1 VIEIIDIAGKTLAE
15 EGIKGTAS
23 LLASLSKVLIDH
35 YQILSQEVILN
46 CGQQT
51 QEISLAIEVKKGK
64 IAPSKIRFPFGKPTR
79 VDLRPLRTMAET
91 NNSVI
96 QTSEGFE
103 LNTKDMTGDD
113 LFLLSI
119 TYQGLDKNFEDALV
133 RKDFPKENP
142 KGSESEY
149 WLHAE
154 LKHPSLLKEK
164 YARLDLRDITF
175 DVNVDVSR
183 DIKMVIPSAF
193 RIELDAAV
201 ALLQETNPH
210 EILKVGR
217 RHIAAKRGRPS
228 KENVLKILS
237 DMQSLFLPNKFSTFV
252 NVREDFSY
260 YNCER
265 GLNFYDKLPFPTWP
279 RTMRIVSRTDLNL
292 TKLTAT
298 GSLLYKKDDFLDK
311 IRKILGI

>member
-1 VIEIIDIAGKTLAE
+1 MV
-15 EGIKGTAS
+15 
-23 LLASLSKVLIDH
+23 
-35 YQILSQEVILN
+35 
-46 CGQQT
+46 
-51 QEISLAIEVKKGK
+51 
-64 IAPSKIRFPFGKPTR
+64 
-79 VDLRPLRTMAET
+79 ET
-91 NNSVI
+91 TNPVI

-103 LNTKDMTGDD
+103 LNTRDMTGDD

-119 TYQGLDKNFEDALV
+119 TYQGLNKNFEDALV

-142 KGSESEY
+142 EGLESEY

-164 YARLDLRDITF
+164 YAKLDLRDITF

-183 DIKMVIPSAF
+183 DIKMVIPSTF
-193 RIELDAAV
+193 QIELNAAV

-210 EILKVGR
+210 EITKVGR
-217 RHIAAKRGRPS
+217 RHIAAKRQRPS

-237 DMQSLFLPNKFSTFV
+237 DMQSLFLPNKFSAFV
-252 NVREDFSY
+252 NVRKDFSY
-260 YNCER
+260 YDCER

-279 RTMRIVSRTDLNL
+279 RTMRVVSRTDLSL

-298 GSLLYKKDDFLDK
+298 GSLLYKKNDFLDK
-311 IRKILGI
+311 ITKIIGI